1 VQLLERFKAWRAGR
15 KEERDAIAQARH
27 ELQRAGDEPERS
39 AADTVEDVANE
50 FPPN

>member
-1 VQLLERFKAWRAGR
+1 MAGGSQGGAR
-15 KEERDAIAQARH
+15 AIAQARH